1 MVKNIRHL
9 DEEQIIEAVVD
20 EKGLD
25 GALRRH
31 LLQCPSCRA
40 RKEDLQGRL
49 ARFGQ
54 ISREGIPADFRKPR
68 LSRHRAGVSKWTWEL
83 RPALGMSIA
92 FASLL
97 ALLITPLTLN
107 RDTTI
112 YTLDRVFQ
120 EMRQDGE
127 FLSEIEKL
135 EDNPLPHIYVEISDP
150 GDDEKDIQSPKS
162 SQPPDATRNDSMTPD
177 GGSRNA

>member
-1 MVKNIRHL
+1 MVKDIGHL
-9 DEEQIIEAVVD
+9 DEEQIIEAVMD
-20 EKGLD
+20 EKGLE

-31 LLQCPSCRA
+31 LLECPSCRV

-54 ISREGIPADFRKPR
+54 MSREEVPVDFRKPR
-68 LSRHRAGVSKWTWEL
+68 LSRHGAGVSKRSWEI

-97 ALLITPLTLN
+97 ALLITPLALN
-107 RDTTI
+107 RDTTA
-112 YTLDRVFQ
+112 YSLDRVFQ
-120 EMRQDGE
+120 EMRQDDE

-150 GDDEKDIQSPKS
+150 GDDEKDTPAPKS
-162 SQPPDATRNDSMTPD
+162 PQTPDATSNDKTNPD

>member
-1 MVKNIRHL
+1 MVKNISHL
-9 DEEQIIEAVVD
+9 NGEQIIEAVMD
-20 EKGLD
+20 GKGLD
-25 GALRRH
+25 AALRRH
-31 LLQCPSCRA
+31 LLECPSCRA
-40 RKEDLQGRL
+40 RQEDLQGRL

-54 ISREGIPADFRKPR
+54 ISREEVPADYRKPR
-68 LSRHRAGVSKWTWEL
+68 LSMPRAGMSKRPWKIT
-83 RPALGMSIA
+83 PALGMSVA

-97 ALLITPLTLN
+97 ALLLTPLALN

-120 EMRQDGE
+120 EMRQDDE

-150 GDDEKDIQSPKS
+150 GDDEKDIPSPKS
-162 SQPPDATRNDSMTPD
+162 PQSPDATSKNSMTPD
-177 GGSRNA
+177 GGSRNV